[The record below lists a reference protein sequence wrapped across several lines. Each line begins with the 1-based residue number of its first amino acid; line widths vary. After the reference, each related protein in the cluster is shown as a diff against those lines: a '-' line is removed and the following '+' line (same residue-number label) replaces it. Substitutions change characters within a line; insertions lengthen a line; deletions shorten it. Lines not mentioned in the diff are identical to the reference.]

1 MIADTLEDIS
11 DSTGI
16 GMTKVMQ
23 LAINDYN
30 FRVEH
35 KINHGGDVMVIQFLL
50 RERLA
55 RAKAEESGR
64 AGVRSPNPS

>member
-1 MIADTLEDIS
+1 
-11 DSTGI
+11 
-16 GMTKVMQ
+16 MQ

-50 RERLA
+50 RERMA
-55 RAKAEESGR
+55 RAKAEESSR